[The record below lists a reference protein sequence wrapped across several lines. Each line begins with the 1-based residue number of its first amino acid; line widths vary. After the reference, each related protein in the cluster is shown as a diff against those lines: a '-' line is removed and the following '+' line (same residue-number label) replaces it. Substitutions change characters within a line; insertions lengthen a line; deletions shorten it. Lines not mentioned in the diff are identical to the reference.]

1 MDSTNTEEGNY
12 PNIALILLAFGL
24 IILVM
29 LFFGFAVIALLLLP
43 FGYNFTDKVFYTWI
57 YGGQALIFGATIYN
71 FWAWWRYRN
80 TPKAPRTALV
90 AALIFL
96 SMSFIISL
104 SRDLFVSYE
113 LPSVISS
120 AFIYTSLVLLAS
132 MKRELRIILI
142 PIILY
147 FCFLLSL
154 NTLSTFDTQFGI
166 DEQIRWPL
174 IQANSNFTI
183 MTYLALPI
191 MISLY
196 NRKQKPQE
204 KLQHKPRKKETEILS
219 DLLQPPLGK

>member
-120 AFIYTSLVLLAS
+120 AFFYTSLVLLAS
-132 MKRELRIILI
+132 MKREFRIILI

-147 FCFLLSL
+147 FCFLLSF

-166 DEQIRWPL
+166 DKETRRQL
-174 IQANSNFTI
+174 ITANSNFTI
-183 MTYLALPI
+183 MTYVALPI
-191 MISLY
+191 IIYLY
-196 NRKQKPQE
+196 DRKQKPQ
-204 KLQHKPRKKETEILS
+204 QKPQKKETELLS
-219 DLLQPPLGK
+219 DLLQQPLDK